1 MVMKDFLFECSREMS
16 TGSAGVDHLNMVR
29 LSMQPEFFAL
39 VDYLVDKGILNE
51 EEFSKYLGKHFKAQ
65 IEVAERSA
73 QKKVAQ

>member
-1 MVMKDFLFECSREMS
+1 MKDFLFECSREMS

-39 VDYLVDKGILNE
+39 VNYLADKGVLDE
-51 EEFSKYLGKHFKAQ
+51 DEFAKYLGRHFKAQ

-73 QKKVAQ
+73 QKQDAQ